1 MNKHSIRYRG
11 GKHSRSKHSR
21 SKRSISKRRS
31 IRYRYSNKTTKRL
44 IRLKRKTRRIK
55 GARRMRGGNKGDQV
69 TTTPSG
75 AKITISQPVVNVQQT
90 SSSSPNTKLGG
101 GGGGG
106 GGGSCM
112 NKNKQYGGNSILDL
126 YAYKPPPGM
135 MGPVPQPSQDA
146 TSNQLILQAA
156 KISTTG
162 QANAQFDDNVKT
174 CKG

>member
-1 MNKHSIRYRG
+1 MNKHSIRYSRR
-11 GKHSRSKHSR
+11 KRSRSKHSR
-21 SKRSISKRRS
+21 SKRRS
-31 IRYRYSNKTTKRL
+31 IRYKYSNKTTKRL
-44 IRLKRKTRRIK
+44 IRLKQKTRRIK
-55 GARRMRGGNKGDQV
+55 GTRRMRGGNKGDQV

-75 AKITISQPVVNVQQT
+75 AKITISQPEVNVQPTGGQQ
-90 SSSSPNTKLGG
+90 SSQNTKL
-101 GGGGG
+101 GG

>member
-1 MNKHSIRYRG
+1 MNKHSIR
-11 GKHSRSKHSR
+11 HSIRHRSRRH
-21 SKRSISKRRS
+21 KRSSRKLNSRRH
-31 IRYRYSNKTTKRL
+31 RYRYSNKSTKRL

-55 GARRMRGGNKGDQV
+55 YTRRMRGGD
-69 TTTPSG
+69 TTTTTSAG
-75 AKITISQPVVNVQQT
+75 ATIVIKSPEVQPPNNG
-90 SSSSPNTKLGG
+90 SSTSSPNTKLGG
-101 GGGGG
+101 GGGG
-106 GGGSCM
+106 SCM
-112 NKNKQYGGNSILDL
+112 NTKNKQYGGNSILDL